1 MVDCFLS
8 VSEHELVL
16 RVLGL
21 VERADGFFVGVG
33 EGDGGF
39 RVDDGD
45 FNIAGSDL
53 IEARD
58 DTRDGVFVGF
68 GVDALLLQRVSVILI
83 DFEVGRKSIIKE

>member
-1 MVDCFLS
+1 M
-8 VSEHELVL
+8 

-53 IEARD
+53 VEARD
-58 DTRDGVFVGF
+58 NTRDCVFVGF
-68 GVDALLLQRVSVILI
+68 GVDALLLERVSVILI